1 MRVFVKGKNYPGL
14 TISRCLGD
22 FKSKDYGVFA
32 NLLLLN
38 IIWMNF
44 INKDNENNI
53 NNQNMIINNNNIS
66 INPDEYQ
73 NLIYNILN
81 SKKLEFS
88 PNYERYENGLTIN
101 NAKISENNKS
111 ILLNWIKLPN
121 IHL

>member
-1 MRVFVKGKNYPGL
+1 MG
-14 TISRCLGD
+14 
-22 FKSKDYGVFA
+22 
-32 NLLLLN
+32 
-38 IIWMNF
+38 MNF
-44 INKDNENNI
+44 FNHTHNNENKDNKNNL
-53 NNQNMIINNNNIS
+53 NDKNIIKNNNNIN

-81 SKKLEFS
+81 LKKLEFS